1 MKARITVLVLAV
13 LAVAAFFIMRGSEAP
28 KETSSPTASNPEEA
42 SKGREGRTLIPSKLP
57 GQTEETAKKEEAPP
71 KSKFSLDVAPQPAL
85 SGIEMHDATDEDRE
99 KQGVTKE
106 YGRGVTVTSIH
117 PDSSAAEVSMAIG
130 DVIVRA
136 QKENVNSL
144 EDLKRIVGERDH
156 TVINFMRQGQLLS
169 VVLQKPFVAQPK
181 EPR

>member
-13 LAVAAFFIMRGSEAP
+13 LAVAAFFIMRRSAP
-28 KETSSPTASNPEEA
+28 KETSSPTASHQDEA
-42 SKGREGRTLIPSKLP
+42 SKAREGRTLIPSKLP
-57 GQTEETAKKEEAPP
+57 GQTEETAKSDAPPP
-71 KSKFSLDVAPQPAL
+71 KSKFSLEVAPQPAL
-85 SGIEMHDATDEDRE
+85 SGVEMHDATDADRE

-106 YGRGVTVTSIH
+106 YGTGVTVTSIH
-117 PDSSAAEVSMAIG
+117 PDSSAAEVSMEIG

-156 TVINFMRQGQLLS
+156 TVINFMRGGQLMS

>member
-13 LAVAAFFIMRGSEAP
+13 VAVAAFYIVRRSEAP
-28 KETSSPTASNPEEA
+28 KETSSEAASHPEEA
-42 SKGREGRTLIPSKLP
+42 SKAREGRTLIPSKLP
-57 GQTEETAKKEEAPP
+57 GQTEETAKSDAPPP
-71 KSKFSLDVAPQPAL
+71 KSKFSLEVAPQPAL
-85 SGIEMHDATDEDRE
+85 SGVEMHDATDADRE

-106 YGRGVTVTSIH
+106 YGTGVTVTSIH
-117 PDSSAAEVSMAIG
+117 PDSSAAEVSMEIG

-156 TVINFMRQGQLLS
+156 TVINFMRGGQLMS